1 MRETP
6 TNWRR
11 WTEKEQR
18 GVNRGYDNAF
28 INTSRFTNR
37 VFVSELPEYMDYE
50 AKVVVQSGLDNND
63 GVFNMDAEKEVRR
76 FDSTALAMDEA
87 FDIMEGTQ
95 ASRDGSKRSAVEVLT
110 DLHEALAEHGLVA
123 QHDANKRG
131 WTKKKGFTGF
141 SLRALSGSPEDYDTI
156 RNPQK
161 ADLLWV
167 NLSVDGK
174 ESGLSYTESKEVQG
188 EDVITV
194 HDPCRPEKLCS
205 SVRRSLE
212 DVGFSEVHNVRKT
225 GHQTH
230 YDYSTDYSAVVGV
243 PDYLILPEPSHRSS
257 HRTRRF

>member
-18 GVNRGYDNAF
+18 GVNRGYDSAF

-50 AKVVVQSGLDNND
+50 AKVVVQSGLDNSGGLNA
-63 GVFNMDAEKEVRR
+63 NAEKEVNR

-95 ASRDGSKRSAVEVLT
+95 ASRERSKRSAVEYLT

-123 QHDANKRG
+123 QHDAKKRG
-131 WTKKKGFTGF
+131 WTTGMGSTGF
-141 SLRALSGSPEDYDTI
+141 SLRALSGSPEDHETT
-156 RNPQK
+156 RNPQE

-174 ESGLSYTESKEVQG
+174 ESGLSYTESVEMQDD
-188 EDVITV
+188 DVITL
-194 HDPCRPEKLCS
+194 HDPCQPEKLCS

-212 DVGFSEVHNVRKT
+212 DVGFGEVHNVRKT

-230 YDYSTDYSAVVGV
+230 WDYSTDYSAVVGI
-243 PDYLILPEPSHRSS
+243 PDDLALPESS
-257 HRTRRF
+257 HR